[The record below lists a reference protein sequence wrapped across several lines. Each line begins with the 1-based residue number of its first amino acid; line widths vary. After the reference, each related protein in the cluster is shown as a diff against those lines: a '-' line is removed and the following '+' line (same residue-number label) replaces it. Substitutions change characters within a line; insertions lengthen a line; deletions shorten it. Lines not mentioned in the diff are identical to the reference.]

1 MRRMFVCVGMLSV
14 LCCSAFA
21 QSKGL
26 PSAGTEQAVMG
37 IERELLNAILKGDAS
52 APAPDAK
59 TDAKEAW
66 RNADGESLGD
76 AVANTRDRAK
86 DAVDNAAD
94 EIHED
99 ADRASRDAAYE
110 QGRADEMSRSR

>member
-1 MRRMFVCVGMLSV
+1 LQLLGR
-14 LCCSAFA
+14 
-21 QSKGL
+21 L
-26 PSAGTEQAVMG
+26 PVRVEEPSMTRFEMPAALAGA
-37 IERELLNAILKGDAS
+37 ERGKERTMSELRDLKQKAR
-52 APAPDAK
+52 DAK

-76 AVANTRDRAK
+76 KVATTTDRAK

-99 ADRASRDAAYE
+99 ADRASRDVAYE
-110 QGRADEMSRSR
+110 QGRVDEMSRSR

>member
-1 MRRMFVCVGMLSV
+1 MMSELSD
-14 LCCSAFA
+14 
-21 QSKGL
+21 
-26 PSAGTEQAVMG
+26 
-37 IERELLNAILKGDAS
+37 LKQKAR
-52 APAPDAK
+52 DAK

>member
-1 MRRMFVCVGMLSV
+1 LQLIG
-14 LCCSAFA
+14 
-21 QSKGL
+21 QL
-26 PSAGTEQAVMG
+26 PVRIEQPSMTRFEVPP
-37 IERELLNAILKGDAS
+37 
-52 APAPDAK
+52 APAGAERGKERKMSELSDLKQKARDAK

-76 AVANTRDRAK
+76 MVANTRDRAK